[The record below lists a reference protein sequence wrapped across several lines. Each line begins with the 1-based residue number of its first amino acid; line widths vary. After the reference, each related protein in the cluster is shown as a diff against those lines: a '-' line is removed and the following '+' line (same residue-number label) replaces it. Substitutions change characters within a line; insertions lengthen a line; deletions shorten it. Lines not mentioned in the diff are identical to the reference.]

1 MKLIEQAQFSFNDA
15 FIYQNLSDISSRT
28 SCDVNPKHKKLNKML
43 HSNSPFISA
52 NMNAVSWKRM
62 TEAMALHW
70 GVACLP
76 QDMSKER
83 KEAILKYL
91 HQNER
96 YGFGLISIVIVNN
109 KIDNVIVAKQLAK
122 KKELNAVFVNVEWE
136 GIVGYYTKE
145 MLDTYPESEKIDIS
159 VMPPKNFLLS
169 KEVFNK
175 EHLNIYYQNMIDTN
189 QDFIVFVR
197 EKEINGEKRHFAWA
211 LTKKHAVRYSDY
223 LPTYQPLNDS
233 LSVILSYGVNQILT
247 DVKCLDEIE
256 YFQETYKIDQLL
268 VDTAHW
274 TQKNVIEAM
283 KMLRL
288 NFPDAIIIAG
298 NVCTWE
304 WTKALLE
311 AGADGVK
318 VGIWPGAMCETRMQT
333 GVGRPQL
340 SAIIECAEV
349 AKELNG
355 WVIADGGIK
364 TPRDACLA
372 LAAGASYVMMGSV
385 LAGTLESVAEI
396 KYDLDNKP
404 YKQNFGMASGLAVK
418 ERNQK
423 LSPFEQARRMRFQEG
438 ISTSMI
444 YIKPWMETV
453 GEVIDMFTTGLQ
465 SSMSYVW
472 ARDLQEYTDKAIIG
486 IQTPSGYTE
495 GTPHGKKMN

>member
-1 MKLIEQAQFSFNDA
+1 MKLIEQPQFSFNDA

-28 SCDVNPKHKKLNKML
+28 SCNVEPQKRKLNNML

-52 NMNAVSWKRM
+52 NMNAVSGKRM
-62 TEAMALHW
+62 AEAMAIHW

-91 HQNER
+91 HNDER
-96 YGFGLISIVIVNN
+96 YGYGLVSVVVVNN
-109 KIDNVIVAKQLAK
+109 KTDNVIVAKQLAK

-136 GIVGYYTKE
+136 GIIGYYTKE
-145 MLDTYPESEKIDIS
+145 MLDAYPESEKIDVSI
-159 VMPPKNFLLS
+159 MPPKNFLLA
-169 KEVFNK
+169 KEEFNK
-175 EHLNIYYQNMIDTN
+175 DNLSEYYQTMVDAN
-189 QDFIVFVR
+189 QDFIVFIK
-197 EKEINGEKRHFAWA
+197 EKEVNWEKRILGWA
-211 LTKKHAVRYSDY
+211 LTKKHAVRYKDYNPAYQSDK
-223 LPTYQPLNDS
+223 N
-233 LSVILSYGVNQILT
+233 LSVILSYWVNQIRN

-256 YFQETYKIDQLL
+256 YFQNTYNVNQLL
-268 VDTAHW
+268 VDTAHG
-274 TQKNVIEAM
+274 TQENVIYAV
-283 KMLRL
+283 KTLRL
-288 NFPDAIIIAG
+288 NFPEAIIIAG
-298 NVCTWE
+298 NVCTAE
-304 WTKALLE
+304 GTKALLKNW
-311 AGADGVK
+311 ANGVK

-340 SAIIECAEV
+340 SAIIECAKA

-355 WVIADGGIK
+355 WIIADGGIK

-372 LAAGASYVMMGSV
+372 LAAGASYIMMGSV

-396 KYDLDNKP
+396 KYDLENKP

-444 YIKPWMETV
+444 YLKPWMETV

-465 SSMSYVW
+465 SSMSYVG
-472 ARDLQEYTDKAIIG
+472 ARNLQEYTDKAIIG
-486 IQTPSGYTE
+486 IQTSSGYTE
-495 GTPHGKKMN
+495 GTPHWKKMN